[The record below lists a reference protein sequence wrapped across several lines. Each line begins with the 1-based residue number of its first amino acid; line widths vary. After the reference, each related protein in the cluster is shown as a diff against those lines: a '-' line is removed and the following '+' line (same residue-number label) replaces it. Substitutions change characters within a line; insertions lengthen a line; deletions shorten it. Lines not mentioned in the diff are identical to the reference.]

1 MCHDG
6 KGAKLSRRLYFKQR
20 SIQRIVACAALAG
33 LLTFGASNVATARTS
48 ARVYFFSDNSKP
60 IGPGNPLVMRPS
72 GFPLFL
78 DGQWLLQ
85 HLHWRDWGSPV
96 ARATGIS
103 NSATGSPSAAQSP
116 RIKTWADVTL
126 SDPVRWRGHMVYS
139 CFKILVPP
147 PASDLS
153 GCVLPQVPIGNGWL
167 AGNGTQ
173 VEFLAP
179 GQRIWCGIDSVT
191 AFCAGY
197 PGGQSLR
204 GVPTLGAT
212 LTRGGIVSICS
223 TSSVQ
228 GGCAQNWDATPPVL
242 QVGQRVR
249 ADNVLCQ
256 SESRGIAC
264 TIASGGK
271 AGKGFLINST
281 AVRKLP

>member
-1 MCHDG
+1 MQD
-6 KGAKLSRRLYFKQR
+6 ARTSRCRGVAFKR
-20 SIQRIVACAALAG
+20 RPMRTIIACVALGG
-33 LLTFGASNVATARTS
+33 LLTFAASAVVSARTS
-48 ARVYFFSDNSKP
+48 APVYFFSDNSKP
-60 IGPGNPLVMRPS
+60 IDARNRLVMRPS
-72 GFPLFL
+72 GFVLFL

-85 HLHWRDWGSPV
+85 HLRWTGWGSTV

-103 NSATGSPSAAQSP
+103 NSATGSPNATRSP
-116 RIKTWADVTL
+116 RIKTWADMTL

-153 GCVLPQVPIGNGWL
+153 GCVLPQPSIGNGWL

-179 GQRIWCGIDSVT
+179 GQRIWCGIDSTT

-197 PGGQSLR
+197 PSGQSLQ

-212 LTRGGIVSICS
+212 LTPGGVVSLCS
-223 TSSVQ
+223 TPSVQ
-228 GGCAQNWDATPPVL
+228 GGCGQNWDATPPVL

-249 ADNVLCQ
+249 ANNVLCR

-264 TIASGGK
+264 TIASGSK
-271 AGKGFLINST
+271 AGKGFLINPTT
-281 AVRKLP
+281 ASKLP

>member
-1 MCHDG
+1 M
-6 KGAKLSRRLYFKQR
+6 LSRRVYVKR
-20 SIQRIVACAALAG
+20 RAMRRIIACLALAG
-33 LLTFGASNVATARTS
+33 LLTFAASAVVSARTS
-48 ARVYFFSDNSKP
+48 AHVYFFSDNSKP
-60 IGPGNPLVMRPS
+60 IGAHNPLVMRPS
-72 GFPLFL
+72 GFLLFL

-85 HLHWRDWGSPV
+85 HLRWTGWGSTV

-116 RIKTWADVTL
+116 RIKTWADMTL

-153 GCVLPQVPIGNGWL
+153 GCVLPQPPIGNGWL

-179 GQRIWCGIDSVT
+179 GQRIWCGIDSTT

-197 PGGQSLR
+197 PSGQSLQ

-212 LTRGGIVSICS
+212 LTPGGIVSLCS
-223 TSSVQ
+223 TPSVQ
-228 GGCAQNWDATPPVL
+228 GGCAQDWDASPPVL
-242 QVGQRVR
+242 RIGQRVR
-249 ADNVLCQ
+249 ADNVLCR

-264 TIASGGK
+264 TIASGSK
-271 AGKGFLINST
+271 AGKGFLINTT
-281 AVRKLP
+281 AASKLP